1 MSAPQRAILAAEI
14 LDGRIVLTEL
24 TAKSVA
30 ALTGTSLSSVYAA
43 LRCSD
48 EQRAAVFAGDRPL
61 QSRPRPQAADGINWW
76 KPNDDEIVAAI
87 QRLEALT
94 EQRSPINS
102 N

>member
-30 ALTGTSLSSVYAA
+30 ALTGASLSSVYAA
-43 LRCSD
+43 LHCTD
-48 EQRAAVFAGDRPL
+48 DQRAAVFAGDRPL
-61 QSRPRPQAADGINWW
+61 QQAQPRPQAAAEDEVDWW
-76 KPNDDEIVAAI
+76 CTAI
-87 QRLEALT
+87 QRLEALD
-94 EQRSPINS
+94 QRAPINS